1 MSELLADCTEPLNLR
16 PMKLKLLVAAFLISC
31 SLAAQSHKNL
41 QPFVVFDSYYS
52 FIGKKSA
59 DVWGFKAGIE
69 WNEEWRFGIGYNKL
83 SSDIVE
89 YKALP
94 EEEWPYAKNDT
105 VKAQLYLRYFPMMA
119 EYIAYRKDPWQ
130 ITIPLQL
137 GYGTSYFQYFDKDNN
152 NRRIFEHGVLVFQ
165 PGVNVQY
172 KVLKWVGV
180 GAGLGYR
187 FLLVNNPEIE
197 TKMNSP
203 VFSIGLKIFI
213 GEIVKSIRN
222 GDE

>member
-1 MSELLADCTEPLNLR
+1 MKSKLMILL
-16 PMKLKLLVAAFLISC
+16 LLLSTT
-31 SLAAQSHKNL
+31 LMGQTRKNL
-41 QPFVVFDSYYS
+41 QPFVVFDSYFS

-69 WNEEWRFGIGYNKL
+69 WNEKWRFGIGYNKL

-94 EEEWPYAKNDT
+94 ESELPYAKNDT
-105 VKAQLYLRYFPMMA
+105 AKSQLFLRYFPTMA
-119 EYIAYRKDPWQ
+119 EYIVQRKDPWQ

-137 GYGTSYFQYFDKDNN
+137 GYGTSYFQYFDKDNR

-165 PGVNVQY
+165 PGVNAQY

-197 TKMNSP
+197 TTMNSP

-213 GEIVKSIRN
+213 GEIVKSVRN
-222 GDE
+222 GED

>member
-1 MSELLADCTEPLNLR
+1 
-16 PMKLKLLVAAFLISC
+16 
-31 SLAAQSHKNL
+31 
-41 QPFVVFDSYYS
+41 
-52 FIGKKSA
+52 
-59 DVWGFKAGIE
+59 
-69 WNEEWRFGIGYNKL
+69 
-83 SSDIVE
+83 
-89 YKALP
+89 
-94 EEEWPYAKNDT
+94 
-105 VKAQLYLRYFPMMA
+105 MMA

-137 GYGTSYFQYFDKDNN
+137 GYGSSYFQYFDKDDH

-165 PGVNVQY
+165 PGVNAQY
-172 KVLKWVGV
+172 KLLKWVGV

-203 VFSIGLKIFI
+203 IFSIGLKIFI

-222 GDE
+222 GED